1 MDKEILATMNG
12 FRSASLVF
20 SSPENF
26 IAKAFLVSYHTC
38 SDTHAVTSYTI
49 IKCNRQEFSITFL
62 VHTQTVGTRLYFPP
76 PHNFRAWVRG

>member
-26 IAKAFLVSYHTC
+26 IAKAFLVSYHAC
-38 SDTHAVTSYTI
+38 SDTHAVT
-49 IKCNRQEFSITFL
+49 
-62 VHTQTVGTRLYFPP
+62 
-76 PHNFRAWVRG
+76 